1 LTIIWSS
8 VFIVPWI
15 AHVQRNLLRGTMQ
28 QLKTAMN
35 DLEASALH
43 LADLGISVIPLWWPE
58 GGVCACPSGAECASP
73 AKHPIAKLVP
83 NGLTNAST
91 NAATITAWW
100 QRYPNAN
107 IGLVTGGEIDVIDVD
122 GAIPAYQALIEEMG
136 APEHVATVLTGRG
149 DGGLH
154 IYCTPGGN
162 KTIPS
167 GKHGLPNKIEVK
179 GAGGYVVAPPSRHV
193 SGGTYTYLTEITG
206 TIHGKKPLA
215 TWLAELDTQPAPV
228 VPIRPTM
235 TMPSMPASGDNVTK
249 YRNAVIQSAC
259 DAITY
264 AGEGGR
270 WMALATEA
278 VPKIARGVA
287 GGLITLDV
295 GTYAL
300 ESAARQAGL
309 GAGEVARIPELI
321 QIIIAQ
327 GIREPIRPP
336 QDVESAVDAW
346 LSEQLPK
353 GDAAELPADYVQ
365 EIELTPYERAVRAKF
380 AEMRVVDDAKQML
393 ATMKAG
399 QAPALS
405 GRSLTDFLAEV
416 EDTERYRVTDLW
428 PAQGRVLLAAQA
440 KSGKTTMVAANLIP
454 ALVDGGDFLGRYEV
468 EKVTRRVVYLN
479 MEVGTRTMRRW
490 LQDAKIVNTAA
501 ITVANLRGKAAAL
514 SLNSEAGRKK
524 FGQWLADNDSEVV
537 ILDPLA
543 PVLASLGLDENSN
556 ADVATFFAWWSEALM
571 LGGVV
576 DDLVVHHAGHGGE
589 RSRGASRLLDE
600 PDAVWTLTKDAD
612 LKEVTDDD
620 PFGESPTRYLSAYGR
635 DVELSP
641 EALTFDLTTRQLEL
655 TGMSRAQVRGT
666 KETSQIDKVF
676 ADEMPR
682 SKNAIVNACGIH
694 RNKAWDLVNKMIDM
708 GQLEVVGKTSNGAST
723 YMLSKLIEGD

>member
-1 LTIIWSS
+1 
-8 VFIVPWI
+8 
-15 AHVQRNLLRGTMQ
+15 MQ

-43 LADLGISVIPLWWPE
+43 LADLGISVIPLWWPD

-122 GAIPAYQALIEEMG
+122 GAIPAYQALIEDMG

-162 KTIPS
+162 KTITS

-215 TWLAELDTQPAPV
+215 AWLAELDTEPAPV

-278 VPKIARGVA
+278 VPKIARGIA
-287 GGLITLDV
+287 GGLIAHDV

-300 ESAARQAGL
+300 EGAARQAGL
-309 GAGEVARIPELI
+309 EASEVARIPEMIDLML
-321 QIIIAQ
+321 AQ
-327 GIREPIRPP
+327 GIKQPITPP
-336 QDVESAVDAW
+336 QDTNALADAW
-346 LSEQLPK
+346 LAQLPK
-353 GDAAELPADYVQ
+353 GDAAELPADYVE

-380 AEMRVVDDAKQML
+380 AEMRVMDDAKQML

-556 ADVATFFAWWSEALM
+556 ADVATFFTWWSEALM

-600 PDAVWTLTKDAD
+600 PDAVWTLTKDSDFA
-612 LKEVTDDD
+612 ESSDDN
-620 PFGESPTRYLSAYGR
+620 PLPALPTRYLSAYGR
-635 DVELSP
+635 DVELLP
-641 EALTFDLTTRQLEL
+641 EALKFDMESRQLTL
-655 TGMSRAQVRGT
+655 TGLSRSAMGRNDVERAIIGVMSDLRLRT
-666 KETSQIDKVF
+666 KNE
-676 ADEMPR
+676 
-682 SKNAIVNACGIH
+682 IVKMVKGD
-694 RNKAWDLVNKMIDM
+694 RNNAWDACDALIDAGKLVTAGKKGGGWNLQYVPEIDVDPRD
-708 GQLEVVGKTSNGAST
+708 LLAKNDR
-723 YMLSKLIEGD
+723 I

>member
-1 LTIIWSS
+1 M
-8 VFIVPWI
+8 
-15 AHVQRNLLRGTMQ
+15 MQ
-28 QLKTAMN
+28 QLNTAPN
-35 DLEASALH
+35 DLQASALH

-58 GGVCACPSGAECASP
+58 GGVCMCPKGENCPSP
-73 AKHPIAKLVP
+73 AKHPLTY
-83 NGLTNAST
+83 NGLNDASINAD
-91 NAATITAWW
+91 TIAAWW
-100 QRYPNAN
+100 AKYPQAN

-215 TWLAELDTQPAPV
+215 TWLAELDAPATQNATV

-235 TMPSMPASGDNVTK
+235 PTVAATGDNVTK
-249 YRNAVIQSAC
+249 YRDAVIASAC
-259 DAITY
+259 DAITH

-278 VPKIARGVA
+278 VPKIARGIA
-287 GGLITLDV
+287 GGLIAHDV

-300 ESAARQAGL
+300 EGAARQAGL
-309 GAGEVARIPELI
+309 EASEVARIPEMIDLML
-321 QIIIAQ
+321 AQ
-327 GIREPIRPP
+327 GIKQPIMPP
-336 QDVESAVDAW
+336 QDTNALADAW
-346 LSEQLPK
+346 LAQLPK
-353 GDAAELPADYVQ
+353 GDAAELPADYV
-365 EIELTPYERAVRAKF
+365 EIVELTPYERAVRAKF
-380 AEMRVVDDAKQML
+380 AEMRVMDDAKQML

-416 EDTERYRVTDLW
+416 EDAERYRVTDLW

-454 ALVDGGDFLGRYEV
+454 ALVDGGDFLGRYGV

-490 LQDAKIVNTAA
+490 LQDAGITNTAA
-501 ITVANLRGKAAAL
+501 ITVANLRGKASAL
-514 SLNSEAGRKK
+514 SLGTDQGRKQ
-524 FGQWLADNDSEVV
+524 FGAWLAAQDAEVV

-543 PVLASLGLDENSN
+543 PVLASLALDENSN
-556 ADVATFFAWWSEALM
+556 SEVAQFFSWWSEALM

-600 PDAVWTLTKDAD
+600 PDAVWTLTKDGETKEAD
-612 LKEVTDDD
+612 ETD

-635 DVELSP
+635 DVELP
-641 EALTFDLTTRQLEL
+641 AEALSFDYETRQLKL

-666 KETSQIDKVF
+666 KENSKIDKVF
-676 ADEMPR
+676 VDEVPK

-694 RNKAWDLVNKMIDM
+694 RNKAWDLVSKMIDS
-708 GQLEVVGKTSNGAST
+708 GELEPAGKTTNGAVT
-723 YMLSKLIEGD
+723 YLPSRLMESA

>member
-1 LTIIWSS
+1 MTTIMQSQS
-8 VFIVPWI
+8 TNP
-15 AHVQRNLLRGTMQ
+15 LLQ
-28 QLKTAMN
+28 
-35 DLEASALH
+35 SALH
-43 LADLGISVIPLWWPE
+43 LADLGISVIPLWWPDDNT
-58 GGVCACPSGAECASP
+58 CACSLGASCESP

-83 NGLTNAST
+83 NGLTNATT
-91 NAATITAWW
+91 NTVTIEQWW
-100 QRYPNAN
+100 ERYPKAN
-107 IGLVTGGEIDVIDVD
+107 IGLCTGSEIDVIDVD
-122 GAIPAYQALIEEMG
+122 GAIPAYQELIAEIG
-136 APEHVATVLTGRG
+136 APEFVAMVLTGRG

-179 GAGGYVVAPPSRHV
+179 GAGGYVVAPPSQHV
-193 SGGTYTYLTEITG
+193 SGGTYTYLTKITG
-206 TIHGKKPLA
+206 EIHGDIVLSE
-215 TWLAELDTQPAPV
+215 WLAKVNKDQATVIEL
-228 VPIRPTM
+228 RPTPPVSH
-235 TMPSMPASGDNVTK
+235 MPMPATSDNVTK
-249 YRNAVIQSAC
+249 YRDAVIQSARNC
-259 DAITY
+259 VLD

-270 WMALATEA
+270 WMGLATEA
-278 VPKIARGVA
+278 VPKIARGIA
-287 GGLITLDV
+287 GGLIEHKV
-295 GTYAL
+295 GVYAL
-300 ESAARQAGL
+300 ETADRESGL
-309 GAGEVARIPELI
+309 TANEVARIPEMVEIML
-321 QIIIAQ
+321 AQ

-336 QDVESAVDAW
+336 QDLDHAVDVW
-346 LSEQLPK
+346 LREVPK
-353 GDAAELPADYVQ
+353 DDAGELPAEYIE

-380 AEMRVVDDAKQML
+380 AEMRVVDDAKAML

-405 GRSLTDFLAEV
+405 GRSLTEFLAEI
-416 EDTERYRVTDLW
+416 EDTERYRVADLW

-468 EKVTRRVVYLN
+468 EKVTRRVIYLN

-490 LQDAKIVNTAA
+490 LQDAKIDNTAA

-524 FGQWLADNDSEVV
+524 FGQWLADNDAEVV

-600 PDAVWTLTKDAD
+600 PDAVWTLTKDSD
-612 LKEVTDDD
+612 TKEVTDDD
-620 PFGESPTRYLSAYGR
+620 PFGEPPTRYLSAYGR

-694 RNKAWDLVNKMIDM
+694 RNKAWDLVNKMIDL